1 MEKMGGTS
9 AGYYTYLSSS
19 EVGGGFPCS
28 ILESQFFITTT
39 PFLVM
44 WQPAALTEELFSSSD
59 DSWVLYLDTTNL
71 LRCH

>member
-44 WQPAALTEELFSSSD
+44 WQPAAHRGIVFKL
-59 DSWVLYLDTTNL
+59 
-71 LRCH
+71 